1 MTRAQWSHST
11 EHSGHPVRSTPPERT
26 RHVLAGHLLRSGP
39 THNHWHATQNSL
51 TILEPVH
58 TRSGLKCC
66 RDGFLPTGTH
76 TGQQLGCCALG
87 PPCLAQARPR
97 PMKGHINFSGSGL
110 NDRVMASEPMTMGW
124 NVQPCPLP
132 LLIFFFFI
140 LFFGYAGSSL
150 PCRLFSSCG
159 RRGPLSSCGA
169 QASHCSGLSCCGA
182 EALRLQELQHTGS
195 AAVAASRHVGSS

>member
-1 MTRAQWSHST
+1 MAPTQNLHRPVCPHPASRGLCPCSGWKDAVTRAQWSHST

-132 LLIFFFFI
+132 LLIFFFFYSFLWLCWVFI
-140 LFFGYAGSSL
+140 ALQAFLQLWQAGATL
-150 PCRLFSSCG
+150 
-159 RRGPLSSCGA
+159 
-169 QASHCSGLSCCGA
+169 
-182 EALRLQELQHTGS
+182 
-195 AAVAASRHVGSS
+195 